1 MKDWKFTIIIFLLV
15 IVCALS
21 VKLFQNTGGT
31 RIDDNEGDSW
41 KVIVID
47 SCEYIERFEGHA
59 GLFAHKGNCKFC
71 KERNK
76 NNN

>member
-1 MKDWKFTIIIFLLV
+1 MKDWLLTIIAFLIIV
-15 IVCALS
+15 IIAFSIKTC
-21 VKLFQNTGGT
+21 QNSKCQI
-31 RIDDNEGDSW
+31 IDENGDYW

-59 GLFAHKGNCKFC
+59 GLLSHKGNCRFC

-76 NNN
+76 NKK